1 MRRRT
6 GLLQGFPERLTE
18 TIEAQGIT
26 TRQLCECTGKERKTI
41 YAYKYGDTAPDA
53 LTLARMCCLLRVSA
67 DWLLFGTKKIME
79 ALMKLYVR
87 TTTDELEIP
96 IAVADSAK
104 ELAEMT
110 GTTAACVLSSIS
122 HGYKGWERV
131 EVEDDDAEVHEM
143 RRQDLR

>member
-6 GLLQGFPERLTE
+6 GFLQGFPERLTLA
-18 TIEAQGIT
+18 IEDAEVS
-26 TRQLCECTGKERKTI
+26 TRQLCDCTRKDRKTI
-41 YAYKYGDTAPDA
+41 YAYKNGDTSPDA

-67 DWLLFGTKKIME
+67 DWLLFGTKKIMG
-79 ALMKLYVR
+79 ALMKLYLR
-87 TTTDELEIP
+87 TTTDELELP
-96 IAVADSAK
+96 VAVADSAK

-122 HGYKGWERV
+122 HGHKGWERV

-143 RRQDLR
+143 R

>member
-6 GLLQGFPERLTE
+6 GFLQGFPERLTLA
-18 TIEAQGIT
+18 IEDAEVS
-26 TRQLCECTGKERKTI
+26 TRQLCDCTRKDRKTI
-41 YAYKYGDTAPDA
+41 YAYKNGDTSPDA

-87 TTTDELEIP
+87 TTTDELELP
-96 IAVADSAK
+96 VAVAGSAK

-131 EVEDDDAEVHEM
+131 EVEDEDAEMCDM
-143 RRQDLR
+143 R